1 VAAKILSN
9 QNLPIG
15 LNGKRT
21 RWALDFAGFASLTI
35 CYFVGNASKMTD
47 CKPIH
52 LRKWA
57 IRYVQLAIAFF
68 EAVIQA
74 DIIDFLPESRFCS
87 VIGPNMGAT
96 LSHGCVGCWIVKLI

>member
-1 VAAKILSN
+1 MTAKILSN

-15 LNGKRT
+15 LNGKCT

-35 CYFVGNASKMTD
+35 CYFIGNASKMTD

-57 IRYVQLAIAFF
+57 IRYAQLAIAFF

-74 DIIDFLPESRFCS
+74 DIIDFLHTGITILFC
-87 VIGPNMGAT
+87 NKA
-96 LSHGCVGCWIVKLI
+96 